1 MGANQS
7 TSGGP
12 DPGGENRQ
20 QTKRC
25 YYDVL
30 DVDSQATDEEIKK
43 AYRKKALELHPD
55 RNYGN
60 VDETT
65 KQFAEVQSAYAVLS
79 DPQERAWYD
88 SHRNIILRGEDDGQ
102 AQPFE
107 HDVRITRAID
117 IMTLLPRINACRD
130 FSNSPSGF
138 YTTVRDVFDTLAKEE
153 QLACEWQDIDTF
165 TYPGFGN
172 ADDDY
177 NSGVRSFYAAWAS
190 FATKKTFAWM
200 DVYRYSDAPDRRVR
214 RLMEKENKR
223 MREDAAREFNEAV
236 QSLVAFVKKRD
247 PRFKPNVQSEI
258 ERQQVLRNAATAQ
271 AARSRA
277 ANQAKVFDN
286 VDLPQ
291 WTRSAEPEVS
301 EGNET
306 PEEETREVYECVV
319 CDKTFKSEKQF
330 GAHERSKKHMKAS
343 QQIRRKMQDEN
354 DDLHLEEEECHD
366 EGSESRSRE
375 DNGINDV
382 TEKFDGLSSKDTTHL
397 NETNVENLC
406 EQNDT
411 LVSNGH
417 RSASSRATSVSIS
430 DDEYGERQAIEGRIL
445 DHQKVPNEGLEYA
458 ETPDDV
464 LDSTQ
469 GTATPGSGF
478 TGDMPERKVGKAKA
492 KRAKKAAQNSTESA
506 RADTQVRFNSCAS
519 HVGW

>member
-1 MGANQS
+1 MGASQS

-12 DPGGENRQ
+12 DHGGENQQ

-25 YYDVL
+25 YYEVL
-30 DVDSQATDEEIKK
+30 DVDRQATDEEIKK

-102 AQPFE
+102 GQPFE
-107 HDVRITRAID
+107 HDVRITRAVD
-117 IMTLLPRINACRD
+117 IMTLLPKINACRD
-130 FSNSPSGF
+130 FSNSSSGF
-138 YTTVRDVFDTLAKEE
+138 YTTVRDLFDTLAKEE
-153 QLACEWQDIDTF
+153 ELACEWQDMDAF

-177 NSGVRSFYAAWAS
+177 NSGVRSFYAAWGS

-223 MREDAAREFNEAV
+223 LREDAAREFNDAV
-236 QSLVAFVKKRD
+236 RSLVALVKKRD

-258 ERQQVLRNAATAQ
+258 ERQNVLRNAATAQ

-277 ANQAKVFDN
+277 ANQAKVSDN

-291 WTRSAEPEVS
+291 WTRSGEPEVS
-301 EGNET
+301 ESSDT
-306 PEEETREVYECVV
+306 PEEETREVYECVI

-330 GAHERSKKHMKAS
+330 EAHERSKKHTKAS
-343 QQIRRKMQDEN
+343 LQLRRKMQEEN
-354 DDLHLEEEECHD
+354 DDLRLEEEKCHD
-366 EGSESRSRE
+366 EGSGSKSRE
-375 DNGINDV
+375 ENDLHDI
-382 TEKFDGLSSKDTTHL
+382 TEEFNALSSKDTTHL
-397 NETNVENLC
+397 NKTNIENFS
-406 EQNDT
+406 EQNHKP
-411 LVSNGH
+411 VSNGH
-417 RSASSRATSVSIS
+417 RSASSQATSVSSS
-430 DDEYGERQAIEGRIL
+430 DDEYGERQAIEDRIL
-445 DHQKVPNEGLEYA
+445 DLPKDPKESYEYA
-458 ETPDDV
+458 ETPHDA

-469 GTATPGSGF
+469 GTATPGSSH
-478 TGDMPERKVGKAKA
+478 TDDITPERKVGKAKA
-492 KRAKKAAQNSTESA
+492 KRAKKAAQKSTESA
-506 RADTQVRFNSCAS
+506 RADTQ
-519 HVGW
+519 